1 MVRKKVLIVDDS
13 MTMRKFERLILGDR
27 SYDISEAASGDD
39 ALSAAAL
46 DRPDI
51 VLLDVNMPS
60 IDGIETYRRLRLLEG
75 FAEVPVL
82 FITGMTEYPAG
93 DDSPPNSVRF
103 PNDARTAILRKP
115 IHAAALRETVLQL
128 LGDIPKE

>member
-13 MTMRKFERLILGDR
+13 MTMRKFERLILGDQN
-27 SYDISEAASGDD
+27 YDISEASSGDE
-39 ALSAAAL
+39 ALSAAAV

-60 IDGIETYRRLRLLEG
+60 IDGIETHRRLRLLEG
-75 FAEVPVL
+75 LADVPVL

-93 DDSPPNSVRF
+93 DNSPSNSVRF
-103 PNDARTAILRKP
+103 PVDARTAILRKP
-115 IHAAALRETVLQL
+115 IHAASLRETVQQL
-128 LGDIPKE
+128 LGDTPKA